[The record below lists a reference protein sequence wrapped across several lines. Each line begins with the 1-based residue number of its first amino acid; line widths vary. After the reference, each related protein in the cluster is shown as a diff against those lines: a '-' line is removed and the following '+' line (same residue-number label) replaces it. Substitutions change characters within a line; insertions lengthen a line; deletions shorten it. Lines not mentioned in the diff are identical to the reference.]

1 MTKITYPKYSDDYD
15 PISVAWSYD
24 ESEVEIDFY
33 KPISA
38 VFEGVQNSVSASHKS
53 I

>member
-38 VFEGVQNSVSASHKS
+38 VFFRVNEQGCSGSFR
-53 I
+53 